1 MFEPVKVPP
10 RAIAYSK
17 AHTAKALLSFSVFR
31 STHRGITKTSQNG
44 ENGEKL
50 VGEAFASKRKYT
62 SLT

>member
-1 MFEPVKVPP
+1 MFELVKVAP

-17 AHTAKALLSFSVFR
+17 EHSKALLSFSVFR

-44 ENGEKL
+44 ENGDKL
-50 VGEAFASKRKYT
+50 VGEVFASKRKYT